1 MFLRAFA
8 REDVDEDAADLA
20 LLARGDRPA
29 LARLYDRHAGF
40 VFALGVRVAGDRA
53 AAEELVQEV
62 FLELWHRR
70 PAPRVREWLMAGVL
84 RRRRS

>member
-8 REDVDEDAADLA
+8 READEDAADVA
-20 LLARGDRPA
+20 LLERGDRCA
-29 LARLYDRHAGF
+29 FARLYDRHAGF

-53 AAEELVQEV
+53 EELVREV

-70 PAPRVREWLMAGVL
+70 PALPVREWLMAGVL
-84 RRRRS
+84 RRRRRS